1 MNQSEDAQI
10 RLLERFSSEAGE
22 VVFIEVGN
30 DLAIVHSL
38 RLSILTNDLGC
49 AGGKT
54 TPKNARD
61 MQILSYSQ
69 NKNVDPAFH
78 CTL

>member
-1 MNQSEDAQI
+1 MNQSEDVQI
-10 RLLERFSSEAGE
+10 RLLERFSPEAGE

-30 DLAIVHSL
+30 YLAIVRRL

-54 TPKNARD
+54 TKKNSLNFKHE
-61 MQILSYSQ
+61 IC
-69 NKNVDPAFH
+69 KF
-78 CTL
+78 